1 MTETLGGR
9 IYSSC
14 DIIICTPGRLVDHID
29 GGLNLKRVKYL
40 VIDEADR
47 MTGQWL
53 QKMDSVIS
61 AGAVQ
66 KLLFSATLASDPQF
80 LSALKV

>member
-1 MTETLGGR
+1 M
-9 IYSSC
+9 YSSC
-14 DIIICTPGRLVDHID
+14 DVIICTPGRLVDHID
-29 GGLNLKRVKYL
+29 GGLNLRRVKYL

-47 MTGQWL
+47 MTGEWL
-53 QKMDSVIS
+53 QKMDSVIN

-80 LSALKV
+80 LSALKVRCQKT